1 MDDLAIFNQP
11 LPDYLQGAELDAAT
25 KILMGGSGTSSRR
38 ISIKGG
44 VWRMMVGGKEVALNE
59 DRAMNVVI
67 IAAAPKVSR
76 TFYPPYVEGE
86 KQAPLCWSADGD
98 YPDTT
103 AKSPQAKSCAICP
116 QNIAGSGK
124 DNTRACRYSQRIAVV
139 LENDV
144 GGDIY
149 QLTLPATSI
158 FGEGEVGKWPLKTYA
173 KMIGGTGTPISSVV
187 TEMRF
192 DTKSAVPKLFFR
204 AIKRL
209 TQQEYG
215 TAMLK
220 SQSQEAV
227 RAVTMT
233 APLDTAKPKVEVKQL
248 EVVKE
253 QVAEEPT
260 KRAEKKETTPPA
272 TKKKIEDVLQE
283 WDDE

>member
-103 AKSPQAKSCAICP
+103 AKSPQAKSCATCP

-233 APLDTAKPKVEVKQL
+233 APLDTAKPKVEVKHL